1 MLISP
6 QHEHELILKAG
17 NGTRSRFS
25 HYYSLGN
32 AEMTIYFDEFDSDN
46 SDECQLEDGIILSD
60 DILDK
65 VKAEAEANKIIRNSY
80 LSSREKLPKF
90 GNQRFSVSSER
101 RNSKRKPGT
110 SNTSVTILLSPP
122 ESEISPAPAPD
133 NTTET
138 QDANK
143 LKVEF
148 K

>member
-1 MLISP
+1 
-6 QHEHELILKAG
+6 
-17 NGTRSRFS
+17 
-25 HYYSLGN
+25 
-32 AEMTIYFDEFDSDN
+32 MTIYFDEFDSDN